1 MNTSHPAQHAGE
13 AVAEAIRQEGVGTV
27 YSVPGSHIHPIYD
40 GLSRIEGLKFV
51 TVKQEPNASLM
62 ADAYGRLTGRPGVCV
77 VTAGPGCINSMAGVA
92 QAYGAA
98 SPMVHISGAVPL
110 NAHLESFHGVDEP
123 DFVHR
128 MFRPITK
135 WTARVERLEDI
146 PETMAKAFH
155 IARSGRP
162 GPVHVELPRLSD
174 YSEFILQEAPAVLPE
189 YRRLGTVVAQPDADD
204 VDRFARRLLGAA
216 SPVIAVGKGVI
227 RREALSELARLA
239 EKLQAPVIFAQD
251 TIGVIPGDNPLSAG
265 HFGGSQPHPICGMV
279 LKQADLVFCI
289 GTRMATDAMA
299 ALQDYIGET
308 PLIVV
313 GFDDAADGRYQ
324 GDDQKVADP
333 KLFLA
338 ALLQR
343 LGNEHRRR
351 DEALVRRIAAMK
363 ASIAEALATQ
373 NAPHRGETP
382 IHPGV
387 VMEAMNAVLDD
398 DAIVASDVGN
408 CQMWAR
414 MHRRIATPWSFMQ
427 SGVWNA
433 MSFALPTALVAG
445 MEMPDRDVVALAG
458 DGAFLMTS
466 GDLPTA
472 AEYGANILMVVMNNG
487 AFGQTFMQQQNLYGH
502 TFGTTFTSPDFA
514 AMARSCGAV
523 GIRVSDPKQVTDAL
537 RDGLKATRDQP
548 ALIEMMVA
556 DSPYPSLKSV
566 VAADEATGR

>member
-1 MNTSHPAQHAGE
+1 MNTSHPPMHAGE
-13 AVAEAIRQEGVGTV
+13 AVAEAIREEGVGAV

-40 GLSRIEGLKFV
+40 GLSRVDRLKFV

-62 ADAYGRLTGRPGVCV
+62 ADAYGRLTGRPGVCI
-77 VTAGPGCINSMAGVA
+77 VTAGPGGVNSMAGVA

-123 DFVHR
+123 DFVYQ

-174 YSEFILQEAPAVLPE
+174 YSEFILQEAPAQLPRYKRIE
-189 YRRLGTVVAQPDADD
+189 TVVAEPNTGD
-204 VDRFARRLLGAA
+204 VDRFARRLLEAS
-216 SPVIAVGKGVI
+216 SPVIAAGKGVI
-227 RREALSELARLA
+227 RQDAVTELAELA
-239 EKLQAPVIFAQD
+239 EKLQAPVVFTQD
-251 TIGVIPGDNPLSAG
+251 AIGVIPGDNPLSAG
-265 HFGGSQPHPICGMV
+265 HFGGVQPHPICGMV
-279 LKQADLVFCI
+279 LEQADLVFCI
-289 GTRMATDAMA
+289 GTRMATAAMA
-299 ALQDYIGET
+299 DLQAYIGEK
-308 PLIVV
+308 PLIVA
-313 GFDDAADGRYQ
+313 GFDNAADERYQ
-324 GDDQKVADP
+324 GDVQRVADP
-333 KLFLA
+333 KLFLT

-343 LGNEHRRR
+343 LSNEHRPS
-351 DEALVRRIAAMK
+351 DAALVGRIAATK
-363 ASIAEALATQ
+363 ASIADTLATD

-398 DAIVASDVGN
+398 DAVVASDVGN

-414 MHRRIATPWSFMQ
+414 LHRRIATPWSFMQ

-445 MEMPDRDVVALAG
+445 MEMPDRNVVALAG

-487 AFGQTFMQQQNLYGH
+487 AFGQTYGQQQNIYGH

-514 AMARSCGAV
+514 AMARSCGAAS
-523 GIRVSDPKQVTDAL
+523 IRVSDPSQLTDAL
-537 RDGLKATRDQP
+537 RDGLKATKDQP
-548 ALIEMMVA
+548 ALVEIMVA
-556 DSPYPSLKSV
+556 DSPLPSLPSV
-566 VAADEATGR
+566 AVAD